1 MATPHQVDPGAT
13 GRGTS
18 DLAPT
23 SAPGADATPAPRP
36 VPALSPAPVTAPAG
50 RRFRLSLWLVGAG
63 IVASVVVGLAVST
76 RAGSDVLAGV
86 LAVGAVLRAVLPAPG
101 PEALAVRSRWVD
113 GAALGG
119 LAAAGAVLAQVLPP
133 G

>member
-18 DLAPT
+18 DLAPAP
-23 SAPGADATPAPRP
+23 APGADA
-36 VPALSPAPVTAPAG
+36 SPATPPPTG

-63 IVASVVVGLAVST
+63 VVASVAIGLAVST
-76 RAGSDVLAGV
+76 RAGSDVLAGL
-86 LAVGAVLRAVLPAPG
+86 LALSAVLRATLPAPG
-101 PEALAVRSRWVD
+101 PEALAVRSRWIDVTV
-113 GAALGG
+113 LGG
-119 LAAAGAVLAQVLPP
+119 LAAAVAVLAQVLPP